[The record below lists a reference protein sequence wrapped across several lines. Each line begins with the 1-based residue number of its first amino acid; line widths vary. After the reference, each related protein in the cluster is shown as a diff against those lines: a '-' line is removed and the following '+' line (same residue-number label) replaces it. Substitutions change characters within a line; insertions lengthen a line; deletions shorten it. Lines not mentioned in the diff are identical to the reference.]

1 MKKFNL
7 RDRLSTSGKLH
18 APEKP
23 TKSKAR
29 SRAKDEDGDGDT
41 TVLSDEQRE
50 YVKSRYLEVH
60 EANQSLTPDHADYV
74 TQDMLRDEFNA
85 EFGVSKSI
93 RSYYRIWSENDSDY

>member
-7 RDRLSTSGKLH
+7 RDRLAASGKLH
-18 APEKP
+18 APEKT
-23 TKSKAR
+23 TKTRVSKKAR
-29 SRAKDEDGDGDT
+29 DEDGDGDT
-41 TVLSDEQRE
+41 TILTDEQRE

-60 EANQSLTPDHADYV
+60 EDNQKLTPDHADYV

-85 EFGVSKSI
+85 EFGVTKSI

>member
-7 RDRLSTSGKLH
+7 RDRLATSGKLH

-23 TKSKAR
+23 IKASTR
-29 SRAKDEDGDGDT
+29 KKVSAEDGDGDT
-41 TVLSDEQRE
+41 TVLSDEQRD

-60 EANQSLTPDHADYV
+60 EANQLLTPDHADYV